1 MNVRRTVCALL
12 CLCAVVVALPGCNT
26 GQGVGAT
33 AIVTRVRVVNL
44 IPNAAGITLTLD
56 TDAPLVTGLGFQQL
70 TQYLNVNP
78 GVHQF
83 KVSVDGGATTLLGT
97 TLGLS
102 SGTDYTFIV
111 FGPVEAANSVVELD
125 SPAPIPDSGFFF
137 LRFIDLAAGVGGIDV
152 YLTPLG
158 ADISATAPVIAN
170 ATYRGT
176 TGFVRVATGDFQIRV
191 TPNSTK
197 EVIYDSGTTVN
208 FGDKTLVQVVA
219 FGIGS
224 SKLVNVAILN
234 LDQAGTGQIIEN
246 LLAEFK
252 LINASAVGS
261 PLNVFVDGALT
272 LANVPFAGVSNYEKV
287 TAGSRTISIQS
298 AATPGANLLTL
309 VANLAPATDTSIV
322 VSGPAGAL
330 QGLVLTDNNLPSA
343 AGRARVR
350 FVNASPDLASMDVY
364 VNFVK
369 QFSAVASNSAS
380 PYAELAADTN
390 GTAYEFDF
398 NVAGTTIPA
407 LMLPNVLIAAG
418 KTYTVYVVGQGA
430 ARQGV
435 VVGDN

>member
-170 ATYRGT
+170 ATYGGT

-219 FGIGS
+219 YGIGS

-343 AGRARVR
+343 VGRARVR